1 MSVMGVSVAPR
12 AQRQKE
18 GLLGLSLRAP
28 GDSERIGRGSWPSL
42 EKLGER
48 RGYLEDEV
56 GLGIRGKV
64 MGTGRGQV

>member
-1 MSVMGVSVAPR
+1 MAPR
-12 AQRQKE
+12 AQRQNE
-18 GLLGLSLRAP
+18 GLLRLGLWAP
-28 GDSERIGRGSWPSL
+28 GDSGRIGRGSWPSL

-56 GLGIRGKV
+56 GLRIGGKV